1 MNPPTPSLF
10 TLLKPYKLLI
20 GLLVVLTLFSNACN
34 LAVPKIIANA
44 IDTYASGQLV
54 LQSLVIQF
62 SIVAI
67 LIFIFTYLQS
77 LVQVYA
83 SERVARDIRNTL
95 AAKISVQP
103 YAYIEHVTPEK
114 LLTNLTS
121 DVDALK
127 TFVSTAIASLISSVF
142 LIVGTSVLLL
152 LIDWA
157 LALAVLSVVP
167 IIAVTFF
174 YVLRRVRK
182 LFTESQEAVDWL
194 NKVINESILGAA
206 LIRLLHSK
214 DIEYE
219 KFLVTSTEAKRVS
232 LAILTLFSSLV
243 PVITF
248 LTNLATLTIVL
259 LGGHF
264 VIQGAMTLGSFTAF
278 NSYLAILI
286 FPILIIGFMSNV
298 LAQATASYGRISEV
312 LFAPEE
318 EETGGL
324 EVTLRGHVEVRH
336 VGLSFGEKT
345 VLKDVSFFVP
355 AGSKTAIIGPTAAGK
370 TQLLYV
376 LTGLLPPTTG
386 AILYDDRDIS
396 AYNKESLHSQV
407 GFVFQD
413 SVIFN
418 LSLRENIAFGATVL
432 DIHLDKAIQAAELGD
447 FVQGLEQ
454 KLETMVSERGTNLSG
469 GQKQRIMLARALAL
483 NPKILLLDDFTSRV
497 DPKTEKKILQ
507 NIAKL
512 YPHLTLI
519 SVTQKISSIELYDQ
533 IVLLMEGE
541 VLAKGTHIELL
552 ESSLEYAQIYA
563 SQRSMRQYE

>member
-219 KFLVTSTEAKRVS
+219 KFLIASTEAKRVS
-232 LAILTLFSSLV
+232 LAILTLFASLV

-286 FPILIIGFMSNV
+286 FPILIIGFMSNL